1 MGLAIDTVLVASIN
15 PGAGGAV
22 ATVTASGDTL
32 SVRNFTNPDSAY
44 LENIIRMG
52 TAAGFVGV
60 TSPLLHDNTRGIRI
74 TPAESPSV
82 FALPAEV
89 TQGLQAQDTLTVTL
103 SGGAAETDIALLS
116 LYYTN
121 LPGVSARLHSRGDI
135 AGNVANIKPIAVAVT
150 SSATIGAW
158 VDTVLTTTENLLHAN
173 TDYAVLG
180 YSANAALGAV
190 GIKGIDTGNLRVAG
204 PGSTSE
210 FPTTDYF
217 ALMSDR
223 TGRPHIPV
231 FNAAN
236 VNGTFASVCASTAS
250 VAATVEFICAELNN
264 NLAN

>member
-1 MGLAIDTVLVASIN
+1 MGLAIDTILVSAVN

-22 ATVTASGDTL
+22 GTIAPSGDTL
-32 SVRNFTNPDSAY
+32 SVRNFAGTDMAF

-52 TAAGFVGV
+52 TGAGFVQV
-60 TSPLLHDNTRGIRI
+60 QSPLLHDNVFGIRI

-82 FALPAEV
+82 YALPAEN
-89 TQGLQAQDTLTVTL
+89 TQSLQAQDTFQVTI
-103 SGGAAETDIALLS
+103 SGGGAETDIALLS
-116 LYYTN
+116 MYYTN
-121 LPGVSARLHSRGDI
+121 LPGVAARLHSRGDI
-135 AGNVANIKPIAVAVT
+135 QGNVRYVKPIRVAVT

-173 TDYAVLG
+173 KDYAVLG
-180 YSANAALGAV
+180 YSANVALGAI
-190 GIKGIDTGNLRVAG
+190 GIKGIDTGNLRAAG

-210 FPTTDYF
+210 FVTADYF

-250 VAATVEFICAELNN
+250 VAATVELICAELVN
-264 NLAN
+264 NLSN

>member
-1 MGLAIDTVLVASIN
+1 MGKAIDTILVSAVN

-22 ATVTASGDTL
+22 GVVTPSGDPL
-32 SVRNFTNPDSAY
+32 QVRNFPPGSHAW

-60 TSPLLHDNTRGIRI
+60 TSPLLHDPVRGIRI

-82 FALPAEV
+82 YSLPGEACEL
-89 TQGLQAQDTLTVTL
+89 LQPQDTLTVTI
-103 SGGAAETDIALLS
+103 SGGAAETDVAALS
-116 LYYTN
+116 LYYDN
-121 LPGVSARLHSRGDI
+121 VPGADARLASWGDI
-135 AGNVANIKPIAVAVT
+135 SGNIKHVKPLSVAVT

-158 VDTVLTTTENLLHAN
+158 TDTALTTTENLLHAN

-180 YSANAALGAV
+180 YMSNTALAV
-190 GIKGIDTGNLRVAG
+190 IGIKGVDTGNLRACG

-210 FPTTDYF
+210 FPTTGYF
-217 ALMSDR
+217 IDMGRD

-236 VNGTFASVCASTAS
+236 AAATFASVAASTAS
-250 VAATVEFICAELNN
+250 VAATVEFLLAELASPFNG
-264 NLAN
+264 